1 MTDHLV
7 TDHLVIAIDGPAG
20 SGKSTLGRALA
31 LRLGLRTLDTGASY
45 RAVAALAIR
54 RGLALDDHAAVA
66 SLASSVGLEVSERVV
81 IDGIDVT
88 EEIRS
93 DEVNAAVSVVAA
105 IPEVRTALVAWQRG
119 WVDEHAGGIV
129 EGRDIGSVVFPD
141 APVKLFLTANVEERA
156 RRRSEEGQASVER
169 RDRMDSTRAASPL
182 TTAPGATVIDTTEMP
197 VEDVVS
203 LVLTMVDEATG
214 GER

>member
-1 MTDHLV
+1 M

-31 LRLGLRTLDTGASY
+31 GRLGLRTLDTGASY

-54 RGLALDDHAAVA
+54 RGVALDDLAAVA
-66 SLASSVGLEVSERVV
+66 SLASSARLEISDRVM
-81 IDGIDVT
+81 IDDIDVT

-93 DEVNAAVSVVAA
+93 EEVNAAVSVVAA
-105 IPEVRTALVAWQRG
+105 NPEVRSALVAWQRR
-119 WVDEHAGGIV
+119 WADEHAGGIV

-169 RDRMDSTRAASPL
+169 RDRMDSTRAVSPH
-182 TTAPGATVIDTTEMP
+182 TTAPGATVVDTTEMP
-197 VEDVVS
+197 VDEVVD
-203 LVLTMVDEATG
+203 LVLTMVDAATG
-214 GER
+214 GKR

>member
-1 MTDHLV
+1 M

-31 LRLGLRTLDTGASY
+31 GRLGLRTLDTGASY

-54 RGLALDDHAAVA
+54 RGVALDDLAAVA
-66 SLASSVGLEVSERVV
+66 SLASSARLEISDRVM
-81 IDGIDVT
+81 IDDIDVT

-93 DEVNAAVSVVAA
+93 EEVNAAVSVVAA
-105 IPEVRTALVAWQRG
+105 NPEVRSALVAWQRR
-119 WVDEHAGGIV
+119 WADEHAGGIV

-169 RDRMDSTRAASPL
+169 RDRMDSTRAVSPL
-182 TTAPGATVIDTTEMP
+182 TTAPGATVVDTTEMP
-197 VEDVVS
+197 VDEVVD
-203 LVLTMVDEATG
+203 LVLTMVDAATG
-214 GER
+214 GKR

>member
-1 MTDHLV
+1 M

-31 LRLGLRTLDTGASY
+31 VRLGLRTLDTGASY

-54 RGLALDDHAAVA
+54 RGVATDDLAAVA
-66 SLASSVGLEVSERVV
+66 SLASGAHLEISDRVM
-81 IDGIDVT
+81 IDDIDVT

-93 DEVNAAVSVVAA
+93 EEVNAAVSVVAA
-105 IPEVRTALVAWQRG
+105 NPEVRSALVAWQRR
-119 WVDEHAGGIV
+119 WADEHAGGIV

-169 RDRMDSTRAASPL
+169 RDRMDSTRAVSPL
-182 TTAPGATVIDTTEMP
+182 TTAPGATVVDTTEMS
-197 VEDVVS
+197 VDDVVD
-203 LVLTMVDEATG
+203 LVLTMVDAATG
-214 GER
+214 GKR